1 MTSSE
6 SPVYEVVQAYSPGYP
21 FDASIPCDFLL
32 NVEEGKNVE
41 LEVIV
46 LEANTCCDHFIVY
59 EDSIG
64 SNIIAKIDMQH
75 KYAQVGVDGRN

>member
-1 MTSSE
+1 MSGSYKEGQIVSCSSE

-41 LEVIV
+41 LEV
-46 LEANTCCDHFIVY
+46 CCENCII
-59 EDSIG
+59 IG
-64 SNIIAKIDMQH
+64 I
-75 KYAQVGVDGRN
+75 